1 MPYVKQEA
9 RERLD
14 HHLLRVAS
22 RIYGPGDLNYAIT
35 RLCLE
40 RLPTNGAASYAD
52 YNELIGVLECVK
64 QELYRRAVVPYETE
78 KASQNGDVY

>member
-1 MPYVKQEA
+1 MPYVKREV

-40 RLPTNGAASYAD
+40 RLPTDGAASYAD
-52 YNELIGVLECVK
+52 YNELVGVLESAK
-64 QELYRRAVVPYETE
+64 LEFYRRAVSAYEAG
-78 KASQNGDVY
+78 KAETNGDVY